1 MIKAVI
7 FDFDGTLADRNKA
20 ICIAFS
26 GESYRGTQRKVF
38 QFKTMAE
45 MALVPINK

>member
-20 ICIAFS
+20 IYIA
-26 GESYRGTQRKVF
+26 YR
-38 QFKTMAE
+38 QFLLEHVVNTD
-45 MALVPINK
+45 INKIDLQTC